1 MPRFDS
7 QPCPITIAPLSLPR
21 LAPRWPV
28 LALAAL
34 LAAGQAHAQASDP
47 ARTRYSI
54 GAVLAMDQEGYRDV
68 GTDTLLVPTLSVQ
81 NKWVSLSGPQLDL
94 RLVGDAQRSWW
105 LGPRVEYRFD
115 GYKASDGA
123 VFNGMADR
131 KGGLYYGV
139 AGSFDLG
146 HRFELAMDYVT
157 AAQRQAG
164 FERGAVGSLS
174 LRRAHQ
180 SGPWVL
186 VPRFGVTY
194 QSRSYVDYHYGVRL
208 GEATA
213 TRPAYTGE
221 GGWSPTL
228 GLQVLYRASPR
239 HVLFGNVS
247 YQRHAKAV
255 RDSPL
260 MEASG
265 KPQLVFGYQFVL
277 N

>member
-1 MPRFDS
+1 MQRHPR
-7 QPCPITIAPLSLPR
+7 QPCPTTTAHPPHALS
-21 LAPRWPV
+21 APRFSV
-28 LALAAL
+28 LAIAAL
-34 LAAGQAHAQASDP
+34 LMAGAAHAQASDP
-47 ARTRYSI
+47 ARTRYSL
-54 GAVLAMDQEGYRDV
+54 GAVLVMDQDGYRDV
-68 GTDTLLVPTLSVQ
+68 GTDTLLVPTVSVQ

-105 LGPRVEYRFD
+105 FGPRVEYRFD

-131 KGGLYYGV
+131 KGGLFYGV
-139 AGSFDLG
+139 AGNFDLG

-164 FERGAVGSLS
+164 FERGAVGALS
-174 LRRAHQ
+174 LRRTYQ
-180 SGPWVL
+180 NGPWVL

-239 HVLFGNVS
+239 HVLFGNVG

-265 KPQLVFGYQFVL
+265 KPQLVLGYQFVL